1 MGVAACHVVSEQVE
15 VGVLEVRDC
24 ADLKL
29 QLPVKWLIPHQGFSG
44 ELPSPRRALSQQTFS
59 TPSPAGRGR
68 ALCLSLLPS
77 T

>member
-29 QLPVKWLIPHQGFSG
+29 QLPMK
-44 ELPSPRRALSQQTFS
+44 
-59 TPSPAGRGR
+59 
-68 ALCLSLLPS
+68 
-77 T
+77 